1 MSNLIGVIL
10 CGGESKRM
18 GRDKGLIE
26 QNGKHWAVLIAEKL
40 RQLELP
46 VVVSINKKQQD
57 AYDILFPDTPLIVD
71 KLTIKGPLN
80 GLLTI
85 HENFPDK
92 DILLMA
98 TDLIDMDDKTL
109 KELLEVYQNETGFEF
124 YAYDSEGFA
133 QSFCSIFTAAGLKKV
148 FERFMNNELKK
159 YSLHDRFNEG
169 KTRFIPL
176 SNIEAFNNYNNL

>member
-26 QNGKHWAVLIAEKL
+26 QNGKHWSVLMAEKL
-40 RQLELP
+40 KALGLA
-46 VVVSINKKQQD
+46 VVVSINENQQES
-57 AYDILFPDTPLIVD
+57 YEVLFPDTPLIVD
-71 KLTIKGPLN
+71 KLSIHGPLN

-92 DILLMA
+92 DILLLA
-98 TDLIDMDDKTL
+98 TDLIDMDEDTL
-109 KELLEVYQNETGFEF
+109 KNLLQVYRQEPGFEF
-124 YAYDSEGFA
+124 YAYQQDGFA
-133 QSFCSIFTAAGLKKV
+133 QSFCSIFTSEGLKNV
-148 FERFMNNELKK
+148 FERFMNKELKK

-169 KTRFIPL
+169 KTKFIPL
-176 SNIEAFNNYNNL
+176 ENVEAFNNYNNL